1 MDQIRQSILA
11 RARIDGY
18 TTLVGAKVHRVRYG
32 GDKSAAPC
40 PPAEAIDNS
49 LG

>member
-18 TTLVGAKVHRVRYG
+18 TTWWARRFTGSDMGVIKAQL
-32 GDKSAAPC
+32 
-40 PPAEAIDNS
+40 PAFPQRLLIIV
-49 LG
+49 